1 MHLLKKCNSC
11 GNTYPNNLSFCLN
24 DGTPLVEVDT
34 LIGRVLD
41 GRYRL
46 DSLIGEGGMGDV
58 YRATHVHID
67 TEFAVKLLKPEFVA
81 NQTAIKRFRLEAKA
95 AGRINHPNAIKV
107 TDFGVTPENIVYLV
121 MEVIN
126 GYSLRSLMGSV
137 GGLDYIRTVNIVRQI
152 CGAVDAAHRSGVIH
166 RDIKPD
172 NILIEIVN
180 QTERVKVLDFGIA
193 KLRETKADAYLTQA
207 GTIIGTPQYMSPE
220 QCQGKQIDTSS
231 DIYSIGIILYE
242 MLTGH
247 VPFDAD
253 STMQVVYKQLHDP
266 PPPIDEVAPHLP
278 EALVQVVM
286 RALEKD
292 PANRQSSAIELSEEL
307 KDAVESSGEA
317 GSLSMTDPLVP
328 RPVAAGVRTP
338 SQSAIAPSTDESGRI
353 TSAEKKTPTAPGQT
367 AVETVAKEPG
377 SGKTGRLPLFV
388 LGGVILIAVIA
399 GIIYFSMPP
408 KTTAP
413 PSQPRSL
420 PEGMVLIEGG
430 EFVMGRNDGATDEG
444 PAHEVEIKSFL
455 IDVREVTNQD
465 YKKFVDA
472 TGHAAPR
479 HWRTNGS
486 YAPDEALFPVTYVT
500 WNDAQAYAEWAGK
513 RLPTEA
519 EWEYVARGGSKGF
532 IYPWG
537 NQWQAGYANVD
548 KKNRVRPAPVRSHE
562 KDVSPFGV
570 YDMAGNASEWVQD
583 FYSERY
589 GASPDRRLRVYR
601 GGNFLDAP
609 DKSTSTF
616 RWSDFPGDIP
626 EDQILRVGFRCAKD
640 I

>member
-180 QTERVKVLDFGIA
+180 NTERVKVLDFGIA

-253 STMQVVYKQLHDP
+253 STMQVVYKQLHEP
-266 PPPIDEVAPHLP
+266 PPPINEVAPHLP
-278 EALVQVVM
+278 EALVHVVM

-307 KDAVESSGEA
+307 KDAVETSGEA

-338 SQSAIAPSTDESGRI
+338 SQSAIAPATDESGRV
-353 TSAEKKTPTAPGQT
+353 TSAEKKTPTAPGQSV
-367 AVETVAKEPG
+367 VETDAKDTG
-377 SGKTGRLPLFV
+377 SGKSGRLPLFV
-388 LGGVILIAVIA
+388 LTGLILIAVTA
-399 GIIYFSMPP
+399 GIIYFNIPP

-420 PEGMVLIEGG
+420 PEGMVMIEGG
-430 EFVMGRNDGATDEG
+430 KFVMGRNDGATDEG
-444 PAHEVEIKSFL
+444 PAHEVEITSFL
-455 IDVREVTNQD
+455 IDVQEVTNQD
-465 YKKFVDA
+465 YKKFIDA

-486 YAPDEALFPVTYVT
+486 YAPDEAIFPVTYVT

-548 KKNRVRPAPVRSHE
+548 NKNRARPAPVRSHE

-570 YDMAGNASEWVQD
+570 YDLAGNASEWVQD
-583 FYSERY
+583 FYSARY
-589 GASPDRRLRVYR
+589 GESPDRRLRVYR